1 MSGKKKRICYNFLKY
16 QRSLLRLLNM
26 NKKILFSFLAIVL
39 MASPLL
45 AAAQGAV
52 DGPTEVPTVIT
63 SIQDV
68 NALINNLIS
77 WMQYLLFALAALFI
91 VMAAFTYLL
100 AGGDPE
106 KTVKAKNQVVFSII
120 AIAIALLATG
130 IVLVI
135 KSFFLA

>member
-1 MSGKKKRICYNFLKY
+1 MT
-16 QRSLLRLLNM
+16 
-26 NKKILFSFLAIVL
+26 KKILFSSLAIIL
-39 MASPLL
+39 IASPLL
-45 AAAQGAV
+45 VSAQDA
-52 DGPTEVPTVIT
+52 GPVEVLTVIT

-77 WMQYLLFALAALFI
+77 WMQYLLFALASLFI
-91 VMAAFTYLL
+91 VVAAFLYLF

-106 KTVKAKNQVVFSII
+106 KTGKAKNMVIYSII

-130 IVLVI
+130 IVLVV

>member
-1 MSGKKKRICYNFLKY
+1 MVS
-16 QRSLLRLLNM
+16 
-26 NKKILFSFLAIVL
+26 
-39 MASPLL
+39 
-45 AAAQGAV
+45 AQDA
-52 DGPTEVPTVIT
+52 GPVAVPTVIT

-68 NALINNLIS
+68 NTLINNLIS

-106 KTVKAKNQVVFSII
+106 KTSKAKNQVVFSII

-130 IVLVI
+130 IVLVV
-135 KSFFLA
+135 KSFFIQ

>member
-1 MSGKKKRICYNFLKY
+1 
-16 QRSLLRLLNM
+16 M